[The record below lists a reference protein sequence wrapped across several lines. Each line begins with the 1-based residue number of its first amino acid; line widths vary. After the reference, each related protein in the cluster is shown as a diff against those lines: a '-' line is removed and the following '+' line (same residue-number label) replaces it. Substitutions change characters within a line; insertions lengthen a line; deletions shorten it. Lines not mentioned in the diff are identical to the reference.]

1 MQRSISYDTFTFL
14 LTEILPIIILICFIL
29 GLIGFIGNIF
39 TFLQPNLRW
48 NNCCIYMLCSSIVDI
63 IHLTINILPSYL
75 RDKYSFFGLPWNSSF
90 LPQLSINLLLL
101 SIIDGYACT
110 CALTSWA
117 HRLNQLKMVPRLIL
131 MMICI
136 SGIFSIYSPILGNDQ
151 PASCGYGEQNIYGIL
166 NIFFNGI
173 LQPIVILIFVLLT
186 YRNIRQSRQRVG
198 GMVKSGVN
206 RFRNQFIVMI
216 ITQVLITAI
225 FSLQWMIVQTY
236 VLFNLRRVKTL
247 DDLLLMAIL
256 FALSNKIYPFN
267 NVKLFY
273 FSILTSKSYR
283 QTFVKGLKKIFSR
296 QWVH

>member
-1 MQRSISYDTFTFL
+1 
-14 LTEILPIIILICFIL
+14 
-29 GLIGFIGNIF
+29 
-39 TFLQPNLRW
+39 
-48 NNCCIYMLCSSIVDI
+48 
-63 IHLTINILPSYL
+63 
-75 RDKYSFFGLPWNSSF
+75 
-90 LPQLSINLLLL
+90 
-101 SIIDGYACT
+101 
-110 CALTSWA
+110 
-117 HRLNQLKMVPRLIL
+117 
-131 MMICI
+131 
-136 SGIFSIYSPILGNDQ
+136 
-151 PASCGYGEQNIYGIL
+151 
-166 NIFFNGI
+166 
-173 LQPIVILIFVLLT
+173 
-186 YRNIRQSRQRVG
+186 G